1 MGNIQ
6 WRGTATALSSVAH
19 GAETRGLVT
28 MLRREQ
34 IIGPDGEITSI
45 PLVSGNG
52 LRGRLRRVGEELTRQ
67 ALGYENQ
74 LTIAAAAALRSG
86 GALVKTTGEPISG
99 QALAQLRKLVPMIG
113 VFGAAGAGRLI
124 DGCLQVGKLIPIATE
139 TIDLISGANAAK
151 ARLSVEDLTEIETY
165 ARIGEAHETSD
176 GSPMQ
181 FRIETFRAGTVFD
194 VWLNLTHPTPAE
206 ASFFADVLA
215 SYCENASVA
224 GRSSIGHG
232 RLRFDLD
239 VTPTAPCREDWRA
252 STKAGSAEAIEL
264 LNRL

>member
-1 MGNIQ
+1 M
-6 WRGTATALSSVAH
+6 
-19 GAETRGLVT
+19 
-28 MLRREQ
+28 
-34 IIGPDGEITSI
+34 P
-45 PLVSGNG
+45 P
-52 LRGRLRRVGEELTRQ
+52 
-67 ALGYENQ
+67 
-74 LTIAAAAALRSG
+74 AA
-86 GALVKTTGEPISG
+86 K
-99 QALAQLRKLVPMIG
+99 
-113 VFGAAGAGRLI
+113 RLI

-151 ARLSVEDLTEIETY
+151 ARLSVEDLDGDLCPHRRST
-165 ARIGEAHETSD
+165 RRPQD

-239 VTPTAPCREDWRA
+239 VTPTAWCRED
-252 STKAGSAEAIEL
+252 
-264 LNRL
+264 